1 MNSNQIIYI
10 KNLLFFFKKKKKKK
24 KKKKEIR
31 NKGIKTYY

>member
-10 KNLLFFFKKKKKKK
+10 KNLLFFFKKKKKK
-24 KKKKEIR
+24 EIR